1 MSVSRSSLESRATL
15 LQVQRSGVIQ
25 VNEKLCLT
33 CRECNIACSLFHEH
47 QCNPELSR
55 IRVDYDDFGPG
66 FPDIRVCKQ
75 CDWPACYYA
84 CAARWDEPALG
95 IDERTG
101 ARYIDPDNCRG
112 CGACA
117 RACPLTPEKIGD
129 LLQSGWAPAHLLQVR
144 PVQRPIRGASLCRDL
159 PGGCSHLCRSR
170 GEAQVA

>member
-15 LQVQRSGVIQ
+15 LQVQRSGIIQ

-33 CRECNIACSLFHEH
+33 CRECEIACSLFHEE

-55 IRVDYDDFGPG
+55 IRVDFDHFVPG

-101 ARYIDPDNCRG
+101 ARYIDADKCRG

-117 RACPLTPEKIGD
+117 RACPLTPERSVISFRADGRQRIYFKCDLCKDRPEGPLCVEICPGD
-129 LLQSGWAPAHLLQVR
+129 ALTFVPAEER
-144 PVQRPIRGASLCRDL
+144 RD
-159 PGGCSHLCRSR
+159 
-170 GEAQVA
+170 